1 VDFYSGSSQ
10 KIYAFFPSFSKQKG
24 GRTPIWTVLRG
35 SGGGLLTI
43 LGIILGVSN
52 IFGIMGLPVIVHPER
67 SRWGPKSPTKTDNK
81 NLGGTQK
88 IGKTPILVYI
98 GPPLCGNFTIHMVKS
113 FFRKIKKGGEDCP
126 KENKHSQL
134 ENKKIIG
141 TMFPLLEKNSLSFS
155 FPTPKFNLVI
165 NEIICSD
172 VLANY
177 TQLST

>member
-113 FFRKIKKGGEDCP
+113 FFRKIKKGGKIAQKKTNTASLKIKKNNWNYVSIVRKKFAQFFISNP
-126 KENKHSQL
+126 KIQPRNQR
-134 ENKKIIG
+134 N
-141 TMFPLLEKNSLSFS
+141 
-155 FPTPKFNLVI
+155 NL
-165 NEIICSD
+165 
-172 VLANY
+172 
-177 TQLST
+177 Q